1 MLDGEPT
8 PSRSESPESTPEN
21 LWCRAMTKAG
31 TQCHGWPDKSGFC
44 PSHRPGAAEN
54 RAAGGRASAKVQRL
68 EKKLPSRL
76 RPVVE
81 LLSKALVECHQGKLP
96 PSQASAMA
104 AVAGAIIKVLE
115 HGEFEMRLARLEE
128 ILDSKKGDQ
137 WQNWQP
143 GSRN

>member
-1 MLDGEPT
+1 MLDNEAT
-8 PSRSESPESTPEN
+8 PSRSQSPESTSES
-21 LWCRAMTKAG
+21 LWCKAMTKAG

-68 EKKLPSRL
+68 ERKLPSRL
-76 RPVVE
+76 RPVVD
-81 LLSKALVECHQGKLP
+81 LLSKVLVEVHQGKLQ

-104 AVAGAIIKVLE
+104 AVATALIRVIE

-128 ILDSKKGDQ
+128 LYEKKGANPWD
-137 WQNWQP
+137 WKNA
-143 GSRN
+143 SAN